1 MRTDRPESGYESG
14 HRQAGRRAAR
24 DGRIEPSKSPHSAP
38 IVIVTKKNEDL
49 RMCVDYRQLNKN
61 SVPVVYPLP
70 IINHIMERLR
80 NARYISTL
88 DLKNGFWQIPVAP
101 TSREYT
107 AFTVPG
113 RGSFHWKVMP
123 FGLHSAPATFQRA
136 LDTVIGPDMEPHAF
150 AYLDDIIVIGV
161 TLKEHFQNLS
171 EVFRRLR
178 QARLRLNR
186 DKCPSRT

>member
-1 MRTDRPESGYESG
+1 
-14 HRQAGRRAAR
+14 
-24 DGRIEPSKSPHSAP
+24 
-38 IVIVTKKNEDL
+38 
-49 RMCVDYRQLNKN
+49 MCVDYRQLNKN